1 MESTVFFESTSP
13 TDAPPSFITVS
24 FAQDPTGTLGAQ
36 LKNLDKVCVK
46 VDSSHY
52 TVYDNKKYWDQIY
65 PHDYS
70 YILFHFNN
78 FSKGHESENFNPAYA
93 TIDRLISDDTIAGK
107 CGLIPG
113 DCIVAVN
120 GEGFRRFAPDYEQN
134 TKIDELRTN
143 LDGSMNISFDEEA
156 EETDTNG
163 IDETEEDI
171 EETKKVKR
179 LKYRVIP
186 SGMNGGE
193 AYNALI
199 REIKEIKSENNPDN
213 PLLLSLE
220 RYGWDSR
227 VNAWPRF
234 LLARNNDVP
243 MAMKMMQDHE
253 EWKKAMFPIDLRRPG
268 LRVVLNSNIITEV
281 EFENVL
287 KPPTVYVDFGKLINM
302 EGTVAKAN
310 DILDSFV
317 IHTELVLSRSSDPSR
332 PKVSQLLDLSEVNV
346 KNLRTSLLKD
356 IYEIFEANY
365 PETLFK
371 MVMYPVTKAV
381 VRYIQSDLFFFCY
394 VQGFTKT

>member
-1 MESTVFFESTSP
+1 M
-13 TDAPPSFITVS
+13 
-24 FAQDPTGTLGAQ
+24 
-36 LKNLDKVCVK
+36 
-46 VDSSHY
+46 
-52 TVYDNKKYWDQIY
+52 
-65 PHDYS
+65 
-70 YILFHFNN
+70 
-78 FSKGHESENFNPAYA
+78 
-93 TIDRLISDDTIAGK
+93 
-107 CGLIPG
+107 IPG

-394 VQGFTKT
+394 IQGFTKN